1 MPRPDEARAQELINL
16 KVALAMFAVQLDAFE
31 ARMGVRPGIVHDLSA
46 IRERANDVV
55 SAMKSR

>member
-31 ARMGVRPGIVHDLSA
+31 ARMGVRPAIVHDLSA
-46 IRERANDVV
+46 IRERANAVV